1 MYSVLCGTCT
11 IVGLCVPLFLY
22 VYFFRSFLSKD
33 PKKRKG
39 FKILLRRGRLKGKE
53 KEDED
58 KTHSPSKQVF
68 VLQRVA
74 GLLLFS
80 CVLGTCRFAPEFP
93 PIPKGSAE
101 PISLPSHKL
110 TCWINNPGLGGE
122 TRKTC
127 CRVYWKG
134 AGRK

>member
-11 IVGLCVPLFLY
+11 IVGLCVPSFLY

-33 PKKRKG
+33 PKKG
-39 FKILLRRGRLKGKE
+39 FKILRRRGWLKGKE

-58 KTHSPSKQVF
+58 KTHSPLKQVF

-80 CVLGTCRFAPEFP
+80 CFWGPLALLLIFSTP
-93 PIPKGSAE
+93 
-101 PISLPSHKL
+101 LP
-110 TCWINNPGLGGE
+110 
-122 TRKTC
+122 
-127 CRVYWKG
+127 
-134 AGRK
+134 